1 MIMPFDQM
9 ESEVRSYCRS
19 FPVVFETARGAT
31 VTDRDGNDYID
42 FFAGAGALNYGH
54 NPPELKKPL
63 VDYLMSDGITHSLDM
78 ATSAKAR
85 FIDTFAE
92 VVLQPRGMDHKV
104 LFPGPTGTNAV
115 EVALKI
121 ARKATGRSQV
131 VSFTNGFHGMTLG
144 SLSLTGN
151 RAKRAGARVGL
162 DDVHVMP
169 FDGYHG
175 PDVDCIDLIERLLL
189 DTSSGVELPAA
200 FVLETVQAEGGVRV
214 ASKAFMQRLAS
225 LAKRMGILLIV
236 DDIQVGCGR
245 TGAFFSFDDFGITPD
260 LICLSKS
267 LSGYGLPM
275 AMVLVRRHLDVLAPG
290 EHNGT
295 FRGHMPAFVTAT
307 AALEHWR
314 TDALEKKV
322 RADGQ
327 HVRNRLEAMAGAFP
341 GTTVRGRGLIQGIVF
356 ADPEHTEAVCREAFG
371 NGLIIE
377 TAGPR
382 GEVAKVL
389 PPLVIDRARL
399 DQGLDILEEAVA
411 TIAQKVGTPI
421 TADDQELYA

>member
-1 MIMPFDQM
+1 MMPFERL

-19 FPVVFETARGAT
+19 FPVVFETARGA
-31 VTDRDGNDYID
+31 VMTDREGTRYID

-54 NPPELKKPL
+54 NPPELQKPL
-63 VDYLMSDGITHSLDM
+63 VEYLTSDGITHSLDM
-78 ATSAKAR
+78 MTSAKKR
-85 FIDTFAE
+85 FIETFEE
-92 VVLQPRGMDHKV
+92 VVLQPREMDHKV

-121 ARKATGRSQV
+121 ARKATGRSRV

-144 SLSLTGN
+144 SLSITGN
-151 RAKRAGARVGL
+151 RGKRSGARVGL
-162 DDVHVMP
+162 DDVTVMP

-175 PDVDCIDLIERLLL
+175 SAMDTVEMIERLLT
-189 DTSSGVELPAA
+189 DDSSGVELPAA

-214 ASKAFMQRLAS
+214 ATGPWLQRLSS
-225 LAKRMGILLIV
+225 LARRLGILLVV

-245 TGAFFSFDDFGITPD
+245 TGSFFSFDDAGIVPD
-260 LICLSKS
+260 LVCLSKS

-275 AMVLVRRHLDVLAPG
+275 SMVLVRPHLDVLRPG

-322 RADGQ
+322 RADGE
-327 HVRNRLEAMAGAFP
+327 HVRSRLQAMG
-341 GTTVRGRGLIQGIVF
+341 GHRGTVRGRGLIQGLAF
-356 ADPEHTEAVCREAFG
+356 DDPALAGRISQEAFR

-377 TAGPR
+377 TAGAR
-382 GEVAKVL
+382 DEVIKVL
-389 PPLVIDRARL
+389 PALVIERELLDR
-399 DQGLDILEEAVA
+399 GLDILAEAVRTVLA
-411 TIAQKVGTPI
+411 DTPE
-421 TADDQELYA
+421 TTTPTQEIHA